1 MTARRASS
9 AERGLLHSIGVGLS
23 AGLLLVVVALAVLLV
38 IVPKATGST
47 PLTVLTSSMEPSLP
61 PGTLLVVRPTSTE
74 DVRVGD
80 VMTYQIES
88 GRPEVISHRV
98 IEIVSAS
105 DGTTSFV
112 TKGDN
117 NSAADEKAV
126 LPVQVRGTLWY
137 SVPWLGFVNQAVNGQ
152 ARAWIVPLLA
162 VALFG
167 YAGYMITSGLVA
179 HRAERRRGRGRGRRS
194 AGRSEDASEGAS
206 EGRSAGSSEGRSES

>member
-9 AERGLLHSIGVGLS
+9 AGTGALHSIGVGLS
-23 AGLLLVVVALAVLLV
+23 AGLLLIVVALAVVLV
-38 IVPKATGST
+38 VVPKSTGST

-61 PGTLLVVRPTSTE
+61 PGTLLVVRPTPVDE
-74 DVRVGD
+74 IRVGD
-80 VMTYQIES
+80 VLTYQIES

-98 IEIVSAS
+98 IEIASSS

-117 NSAADEKAV
+117 NDEADDEAV

-137 SVPWLGFVNQAVNGQ
+137 SVPWLGFVNQAVNGS

-167 YAGYMITSGLVA
+167 YAGYMIVSGLVA
-179 HRAERRRGRGRGRRS
+179 HRAERIRRRGRGRRS
-194 AGRSEDASEGAS
+194 AGRSAHD
-206 EGRSAGSSEGRSES
+206 

>member
-1 MTARRASS
+1 M
-9 AERGLLHSIGVGLS
+9 LHSIGVGLS